1 MFFITKSL
9 KFKNDFK
16 LIIKHKYAF
25 IRGVSNKYTVMQ
37 NLYKVNPKSY
47 TDVCSV
53 MYPITQ
59 FTVHISMFYFDVICK
74 MYDMVTL
81 MHLPVEIL

>member
-1 MFFITKSL
+1 
-9 KFKNDFK
+9 
-16 LIIKHKYAF
+16 
-25 IRGVSNKYTVMQ
+25 MQ

-47 TDVCSV
+47 TDACSV
-53 MYPITQ
+53 MYPMTQ
-59 FTVHISMFYFDVICK
+59 FTVLISILYFDVISK